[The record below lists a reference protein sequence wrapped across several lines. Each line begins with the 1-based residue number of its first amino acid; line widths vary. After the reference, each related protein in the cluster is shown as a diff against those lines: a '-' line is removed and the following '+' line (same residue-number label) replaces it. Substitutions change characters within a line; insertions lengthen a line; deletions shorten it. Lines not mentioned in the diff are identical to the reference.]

1 MGNNLKVGL
10 ALGGGLAR
18 GLAHIGVLKVLL
30 QSGINI
36 DYLAG
41 TSMGSLIA
49 SLYACGLSL
58 SLIEKLTKRISRRVW
73 MDFTLPRMG
82 LMAGDKL
89 EQLVYLLT
97 KKRYIEELPLPLG
110 VVATDL
116 TRGERAII
124 RTGSIAKAVRA
135 SCAIPGIFNPVEIG
149 GRLMVD
155 GGVLERVP
163 AQAAKEMG
171 AGIVIAVDVGV
182 YEEEYK
188 IDNMLDVISKTIDI
202 MAREITRARELEADV
217 LISPDLKEIAPFQ
230 FQRVEEAIA
239 RGEQAAYQAL
249 PLVRSVLNH

>member
-1 MGNNLKVGL
+1 MTGNLQVGL

-30 QSGINI
+30 QEGIKV

-49 SLYACGLSL
+49 SLYACGLKL
-58 SLIEKLTKRISRRVW
+58 GLMEKLAKRISRRVW
-73 MDFTLPRMG
+73 MDFTFPRMG

-97 KKRYIEELPLPLG
+97 KKRSIEDLPLPLG
-110 VVATDL
+110 IVATDI
-116 TRGERAII
+116 TKGERAVI

-135 SCAIPGIFNPVEIG
+135 SCALPGIFNPVEIG

-163 AQAAKEMG
+163 AQAVKEMG
-171 AGIVIAVDVGV
+171 AEVVIAVDVGV

-188 IDNMLDVISKTIDI
+188 IDSMLDVIFKTIDI

-217 LISPDLKEIAPFQ
+217 LISPDLKDVAPFQ
-230 FQRVEEAIA
+230 FQLVEEAID